1 MTNGY
6 RGQVRP
12 VIRSVDYD
20 GKSVLELMQQWD
32 KMPYNQIKMVIANKG
47 GFIDDKGIIHKGIAV
62 AQAAVMID

>member
-1 MTNGY
+1 MAQGV

-12 VIRSVDYD
+12 VVWSVDYD
-20 GKSVLELMQQWD
+20 GKSIFDLMEQWD
-32 KMPYNQIKMVIANKG
+32 KMPYAHVKMVIVNEG